1 MNSINS
7 LFYAA
12 IAVYVAIALV
22 PGLNTTLATIVTPT
36 YSVGVAGI
44 FGVVLIVFAGR
55 VIMSMLGDW
64 L

>member
-1 MNSINS
+1 MNTVKS

-12 IAVYVAIALV
+12 IAVYVAVSLV
-22 PGLNTTLATIVTPT
+22 PGLNSTLSTIVTPT

-55 VIMSMLGDW
+55 VIVSMLGDW